1 MTLMRDIRDF
11 IKARLDDDEDV
22 ARSWMSP
29 DFLSPDP
36 DLWHSKG
43 ERELADI
50 QAKRELVDEHGAAHA
65 CQVYGQHGFESEDFI
80 EEGEICSVLLNTLA
94 ATYSHH
100 PDYRPEWGR

>member
-1 MTLMRDIRDF
+1 MYDIRNF
-11 IKARLDDDEDV
+11 IKARLDDDEHV

-36 DLWHSKG
+36 ALWRSKG

-50 QAKRELVDEHGAAHA
+50 RAKRELVDEHGVAHA
-65 CQVYGQHGFESEDFI
+65 CPVYGRDGFESEDFI
-80 EEGEICSVLLNTLA
+80 GEGEICPVLLNTLA
-94 ATYSHH
+94 ASYFHH